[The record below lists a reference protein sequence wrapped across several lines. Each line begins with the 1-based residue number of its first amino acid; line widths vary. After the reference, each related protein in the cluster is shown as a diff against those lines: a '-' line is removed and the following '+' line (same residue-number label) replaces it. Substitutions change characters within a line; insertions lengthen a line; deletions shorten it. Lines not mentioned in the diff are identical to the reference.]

1 MATSMP
7 LPFNPQIPATPPPD
21 QQAFGGKGPLSP
33 PEMATKPASQGAYPT
48 PPMMPPHM
56 HNGMPLPPQMR
67 PTPGAAPGAAGGS
80 DFSKQFADLAGDPR
94 YLAMAS
100 RIASYYQQ
108 RCQAVANFQQQRC
121 QAWANMHRQ
130 KCQEMMQAAMLIV
143 AWYIRDRISRRRRRQ
158 KRQFK
163 RRLSERSNRSK
174 ITKGETVRRW
184 VMDVPLG
191 AATPSSVHD
200 KLVDEEEATFSMD
213 KESNPDKDTHLFNIA
228 DNLIKSQLARIDV
241 PLLGA
246 LSFDESDS
254 ESEDDDDM
262 ADYEDDEEQE
272 DYEEDEDYEQPN
284 NNKDL
289 DQNQD
294 QNEGDNAHQGG
305 KNCDE
310 PGMGSEEVQLGTGQG
325 SQKPTESSVLSP

>member
-7 LPFNPQIPATPPPD
+7 LPFKPQIPATPPPD
-21 QQAFGGKGPLSP
+21 QQAFGKGPLSP
-33 PEMATKPASQGAYPT
+33 PEMPNKPASPGTYNNNNNNPSN
-48 PPMMPPHM
+48 PPHM
-56 HNGMPLPPQMR
+56 QNGQHPQMR
-67 PTPGAAPGAAGGS
+67 PAPGFMPGFMPGGP
-80 DFSKQFADLAGDPR
+80 DFSKMADLAGDPR

-108 RCQAVANFQQQRC
+108 RCQAVANYQQQRC

-130 KCQEMMQAAMLIV
+130 KCQEMMQSAMLIV

-163 RRLSERSNRSK
+163 RRLSERSNRSR
-174 ITKGETVRRW
+174 IAKGETVRRW

-191 AATPSSVHD
+191 AKTPSSVHD
-200 KLVDEEEATFSMD
+200 KIVDEEEATFSMD
-213 KESNPDKDTHLFNIA
+213 KESNPDKDTQLFNMA

-254 ESEDDDDM
+254 ESDDDDDM
-262 ADYEDDEEQE
+262 RDYEDDEEEE
-272 DYEEDEDYEQPN
+272 DYEEDEDYEQPDEN
-284 NNKDL
+284 RDV
-289 DQNQD
+289 
-294 QNEGDNAHQGG
+294 DNADQQGYG
-305 KNCDE
+305 QDDKNVGDE
-310 PGMGSEEVQLGTGQG
+310 PGMGSEEVQLGTGHG
-325 SQKPTESSVLSP
+325 SQKPTESSVLS